1 MLKPILSI
9 SVADFLVRSAYQLGK
24 TPLLPIF
31 AHSLGASDAF
41 LGIIVSVSTMTGL
54 VLKPIIGFLS
64 DMWGRKY
71 WLLVGTAFFTFVP
84 FIYSFVDSPQAL
96 LLVRLIHGTAT
107 AIYGPVSLAYVA
119 ERSENRKGELLGWFG
134 IAKTSGYIIGP
145 LAAGWLLLHLKP
157 EHVFTIIGIISSIAF
172 IPVALLPEK
181 HDSKLR
187 KDPLNLLKRFAS
199 ALRFGA
205 GSSIVWISGFLDAW
219 MYMAVY
225 AVKAFLPIY
234 GILEGFNV
242 LEVGIFFAVQETVHL
257 LINPIG
263 GRMGDKIGYPSIVA
277 IGMILMSFSLITIP
291 FANHLLP
298 LLVIASLIGLAQAM
312 VFPST
317 LAMISLRFTD
327 EGVATGMATTGS
339 LKNAGKIAGPV
350 FAGFLITIFDYDVT
364 LILMGL
370 LLITSALI
378 LFTGLKMRYDP
389 VKF

>member
-9 SVADFLVRSAYQLGK
+9 SIADFLVRSAYQLGK

-181 HDSKLR
+181 HYSKLS
-187 KDPLNLLKRFAS
+187 KDPLNLLKRFTS
-199 ALRFGA
+199 TLRFGA
-205 GSSIVWISGFLDAW
+205 GSSIVWISGFLEAW

-263 GRMGDKIGYPSIVA
+263 GRMGDKIGYPSIVV

>member
-1 MLKPILSI
+1 M
-9 SVADFLVRSAYQLGK
+9 
-24 TPLLPIF
+24 
-31 AHSLGASDAF
+31 
-41 LGIIVSVSTMTGL
+41 
-54 VLKPIIGFLS
+54 
-64 DMWGRKY
+64 
-71 WLLVGTAFFTFVP
+71 
-84 FIYSFVDSPQAL
+84 
-96 LLVRLIHGTAT
+96 
-107 AIYGPVSLAYVA
+107 
-119 ERSENRKGELLGWFG
+119 
-134 IAKTSGYIIGP
+134 
-145 LAAGWLLLHLKP
+145 
-157 EHVFTIIGIISSIAF
+157 
-172 IPVALLPEK
+172 PEK
-181 HDSKLR
+181 HYSKLS
-187 KDPLNLLKRFAS
+187 KDPLNLLKRFTS
-199 ALRFGA
+199 TLRFGA
-205 GSSIVWISGFLDAW
+205 GSSIVWISGFLEAW

-263 GRMGDKIGYPSIVA
+263 GKMGDKIGYPSIVV

-317 LAMISLRFTD
+317 LAMISLRFID

>member
-9 SVADFLVRSAYQLGK
+9 SIADFLVRSAYQLGK

-181 HDSKLR
+181 HYSKLR
-187 KDPLNLLKRFAS
+187 NDPLNLLKRFAS
-199 ALRFGA
+199 TLRFGA

-263 GRMGDKIGYPSIVA
+263 GRMGDKIGYPSIVV

>member
-1 MLKPILSI
+1 M
-9 SVADFLVRSAYQLGK
+9 
-24 TPLLPIF
+24 
-31 AHSLGASDAF
+31 
-41 LGIIVSVSTMTGL
+41 
-54 VLKPIIGFLS
+54 
-64 DMWGRKY
+64 
-71 WLLVGTAFFTFVP
+71 
-84 FIYSFVDSPQAL
+84 
-96 LLVRLIHGTAT
+96 
-107 AIYGPVSLAYVA
+107 
-119 ERSENRKGELLGWFG
+119 
-134 IAKTSGYIIGP
+134 
-145 LAAGWLLLHLKP
+145 
-157 EHVFTIIGIISSIAF
+157 
-172 IPVALLPEK
+172 
-181 HDSKLR
+181 
-187 KDPLNLLKRFAS
+187 
-199 ALRFGA
+199 
-205 GSSIVWISGFLDAW
+205 
-219 MYMAVY
+219 
-225 AVKAFLPIY
+225 
-234 GILEGFNV
+234 
-242 LEVGIFFAVQETVHL
+242 GIFFAVQETVHL

-263 GRMGDKIGYPSIVA
+263 GRMGDKIGYPSIVV

>member
-145 LAAGWLLLHLKP
+145 LAAGWLLLHLKT
-157 EHVFTIIGIISSIAF
+157 EHVFTIIGIIS
-172 IPVALLPEK
+172 
-181 HDSKLR
+181 
-187 KDPLNLLKRFAS
+187 
-199 ALRFGA
+199 
-205 GSSIVWISGFLDAW
+205 
-219 MYMAVY
+219 
-225 AVKAFLPIY
+225 
-234 GILEGFNV
+234 
-242 LEVGIFFAVQETVHL
+242 
-257 LINPIG
+257 
-263 GRMGDKIGYPSIVA
+263 
-277 IGMILMSFSLITIP
+277 
-291 FANHLLP
+291 
-298 LLVIASLIGLAQAM
+298 
-312 VFPST
+312 
-317 LAMISLRFTD
+317 
-327 EGVATGMATTGS
+327 
-339 LKNAGKIAGPV
+339 
-350 FAGFLITIFDYDVT
+350 
-364 LILMGL
+364 
-370 LLITSALI
+370 
-378 LFTGLKMRYDP
+378 
-389 VKF
+389 